1 MLEIEGEGLV
11 LQPSGQDFAS
21 NAGGEGSIP
30 GWEAKILH
38 ASEPKTKAENR
49 SSIVTHSINTLKIIL
64 KQKLRKKRKEIEGE
78 DWD

>member
-1 MLEIEGEGLV
+1 MQYMEHKSSQLGDF
-11 LQPSGQDFAS
+11 SGRQVVKTLPS

-64 KQKLRKKRKEIEGE
+64 K
-78 DWD
+78 